1 MAKKELSDWINEN
14 VKDDAVWGKFFV
26 IAHKEEYKTGS
37 RIRIEQTVSPIK
49 DATITGKEVKQYLTD
64 KMSSASGIFCLILGI
79 VWSVAAILSRK
90 PMESSTAFFVIMILV
105 GVSFIIIGILLSIS
119 ANNTSPEIMSISSW
133 ETMNTYIEEALSQKV
148 FNEEVANR
156 KKEQGEQG
164 AGYAGYYC
172 LAAKDALEGNFDKA
186 QSNFGLAEDLKASL
200 VQAAST
206 VPESGLEL
214 SRR

>member
-119 ANNTSPEIMSISSW
+119 ANNTSPKIMSIS
-133 ETMNTYIEEALSQKV
+133 SQKV
-148 FNEEVANR
+148 FNEEVENR

>member
-105 GVSFIIIGILLSIS
+105 GVSFIIIGISKICIFL
-119 ANNTSPEIMSISSW
+119 W
-133 ETMNTYIEEALSQKV
+133 
-148 FNEEVANR
+148 
-156 KKEQGEQG
+156 
-164 AGYAGYYC
+164 
-172 LAAKDALEGNFDKA
+172 NF
-186 QSNFGLAEDLKASL
+186 
-200 VQAAST
+200 
-206 VPESGLEL
+206 
-214 SRR
+214 